1 MNPDGEDRAA
11 KGAEGRM
18 RWVLVIVGGL
28 MVLMGGV
35 WTLQGIGVL
44 PGSFMTGQTF
54 WSVAGLLTLVAGAAL
69 CYAATR
75 LGSRRR

>member
-18 RWVLVIVGGL
+18 RWVLLILGGL

-35 WTLQGIGVL
+35 WTLQGIGIL
-44 PGSFMTGQTF
+44 PGSFMSGQTF
-54 WSVAGLLTLVAGAAL
+54 WAVAGLLTLVAGAAL